1 MRRAVFGGFRTGVPP
16 PPDRSTL
23 ETRNGDRDK
32 AIQGVGNVSNPFD
45 DESGRFVVLVNA
57 EAQYSLWPAHIEVP
71 GGWDQVGA
79 EGSREECVERI
90 DRLWTDMRPAGLV
103 AAMESDTD

>member
-1 MRRAVFGGFRTGVPP
+1 M
-16 PPDRSTL
+16 
-23 ETRNGDRDK
+23 
-32 AIQGVGNVSNPFD
+32 SNPFD

-57 EAQYSLWPAHIEVP
+57 EAQYSLWPAHIEAP

-79 EGSREECVERI
+79 EGSREECVARI